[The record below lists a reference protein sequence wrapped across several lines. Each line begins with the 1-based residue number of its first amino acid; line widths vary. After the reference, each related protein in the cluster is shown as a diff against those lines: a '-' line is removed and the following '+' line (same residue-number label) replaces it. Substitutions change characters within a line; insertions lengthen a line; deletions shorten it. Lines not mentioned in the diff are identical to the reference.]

1 MIVDLEQ
8 FYRRGELQMNIIA
21 NKYKKLADF
30 CYELFGEAGLMLHK
44 SKFSN
49 KLYTQYQHL
58 FLLSYKQFRKFTY
71 KELFEDLSDNLTLQT
86 YLGLNKL
93 PEYTT
98 LIKFAKRLPF
108 TIFDKIMTAFSK
120 FIEQPEKVAIDG
132 TGISLDN
139 ASPHYCKRIGKKYH
153 KRPFLKLSVIIEI
166 KYYLILLFKIRK
178 KARHDLMDA
187 YPMVKKM
194 AKLYE
199 PEIFYGD
206 RGYDS
211 EKLFKLVFEE
221 LGAYPLILQKRLDVP
236 KYKRKGRYRKE
247 TIDFFDYGE
256 YLQRNKVET
265 AFSIFKKKFGFSIR
279 SRHVKTQK
287 VEAMCRIIV
296 YNIDRLLESGKRVIL
311 IFIRIMRVSY

>member
-1 MIVDLEQ
+1 ME
-8 FYRRGELQMNIIA
+8 IIIS
-21 NKYKKLADF
+21 KFKKLADF

-58 FLLSYKQFRKFTY
+58 FLLVYKQFRKFTY
-71 KELFEDLSDNLTLQT
+71 KELLEDLSDNLTLRT

-98 LIKFAKRLPF
+98 LIKFAQKLPNA
-108 TIFDKIMTAFSK
+108 IFDKLMMAFGK
-120 FIEQPEKVAIDG
+120 FIKQPQKVAIDG

-153 KRPFLKLSVIIEI
+153 QRPFLKLSVIIEI
-166 KYYLILLFKIRK
+166 ELYIILQFKVRK
-178 KARHDLMDA
+178 KARHDLIDA
-187 YPMVKKM
+187 YPMVRKL
-194 AKLYE
+194 AKQYK
-199 PEIFYGD
+199 PEAFYGD

-211 EKLFKLVFEE
+211 ERLFKLVFEE

-236 KYKRKGRYRKE
+236 KHRRKGRYRKE
-247 TIDFFDYGE
+247 TIDQFDYGE

-265 AFSIFKKKFGFSIR
+265 AFSILKRKFGFSIR
-279 SRHVKTQK
+279 SKHTKNQK
-287 VEAMCRIIV
+287 VEAMCRLV
-296 YNIDRLLESGKRVIL
+296 AYNIDRLLESGGKVIL
-311 IFIRIMRVSY
+311 MFIRITRVSY

>member
-1 MIVDLEQ
+1 ME
-8 FYRRGELQMNIIA
+8 IITS
-21 NKYKKLADF
+21 KFKKLADF

-58 FLLSYKQFRKFTY
+58 FLLVYKQFRKFTY
-71 KELFEDLSDNLTLQT
+71 KELLEDLSDNITLRA
-86 YLGLNKL
+86 YLGLNTL

-98 LIKFAKRLPF
+98 LIKFAKRLPNA
-108 TIFDKIMTAFSK
+108 IFDKLMTAFSK
-120 FIEQPEKVAIDG
+120 FIKQPEKVAIDG

-153 KRPFLKLSVIIEI
+153 KRPFLKLSIIIEI
-166 KYYLILLFKIRK
+166 ELYMILQFKVRK
-178 KARHDLMDA
+178 RARHDLIDA
-187 YPMVKKM
+187 YPLVKKL
-194 AKLYE
+194 AKQYQ
-199 PEIFYGD
+199 PEVFYGD

-236 KYKRKGRYRKE
+236 KHRRKGRYRKE
-247 TIDFFDYGE
+247 TVDVFDYGE

-265 AFSIFKKKFGFSIR
+265 AFSILKRKFGFSIR
-279 SRHVKTQK
+279 SKDVKNQK
-287 VEAMCRIIV
+287 VEAMTRIIA
-296 YNIDRLLESGKRVIL
+296 YNIDRLLESGKQVIL
-311 IFIRIMRVSY
+311 MVIRITRVSY

>member
-1 MIVDLEQ
+1 ME
-8 FYRRGELQMNIIA
+8 IITA
-21 NKYKKLADF
+21 KFKKLADF
-30 CYELFGEAGLMLHK
+30 CYELFGEADLMLHK

-58 FLLSYKQFRKFTY
+58 FLLVYKQFCKFTY
-71 KELFEDLSDNLTLQT
+71 KELLEDLSDNITLRA

-98 LIKFAKRLPF
+98 LIKFAKRLSSK
-108 TIFDKIMTAFSK
+108 IFEKLITAFSM

-166 KYYLILLFKIRK
+166 KRYMILQFKVRK
-178 KARHDLMDA
+178 KTRHDVIDA
-187 YPMVKKM
+187 YPMVKKL
-194 AKLYE
+194 ARQYK
-199 PEIFYGD
+199 PEAFYGD

-211 EKLFKLVFEE
+211 EKLFKIVFEE
-221 LGAYPLILQKRLDVP
+221 LGAYPLSLQKRLDVP

-247 TIDFFDYGE
+247 TVDVFDYGE

-265 AFSIFKKKFGFSIR
+265 AFSILKRKFGFSIR
-279 SRHVKTQK
+279 SRNVKNQK
-287 VEAMCRIIV
+287 VEAMSRIIA
-296 YNIDRLLESGKRVIL
+296 YNIDRLLETGKRVIL
-311 IFIRIMRVSY
+311 IFIRITRVSY